1 MAYFRRYAYILPKTA
16 RELGGLSCIKVPGVN
31 GLKDRAFAAVK
42 REGCKGLKEVC
53 ERGTICQLKV
63 YERSTFSNGLQG

>member
-31 GLKDRAFAAVK
+31 GLKDSAFAAVK
-42 REGCKGLKEVC
+42 RDA
-53 ERGTICQLKV
+53 KV
-63 YERSTFSNGLQG
+63 